1 LKPIKI
7 ENITEFETNI
17 IAYNILNLKNK
28 DIMIDY
34 ENFKKSNSIKSNTM
48 NIVKKILSLYLKQ
61 NNAYNDLN
69 LSVNENDHIRRIISN
84 IG

>member
-1 LKPIKI
+1 
-7 ENITEFETNI
+7 
-17 IAYNILNLKNK
+17 
-28 DIMIDY
+28 MIDY